1 MTNKIR
7 NFMKDEVTAL
17 LPTLH
22 AAYCAIGR
30 FQKKRD
36 ARNEARLL
44 EHLEAAG
51 AALQQF
57 KPLVQ
62 HRKQCYFD
70 AVLSEGLSTSDRI
83 IALDT
88 AVGAMH
94 IEFAVPRMYM
104 HQESEELRRVLDACR
119 IVKPEQVAQA
129 PRPADG
135 AAEILCRGI
144 PASPGIAM
152 GSVVFAETEQDYRS
166 VPDGCILVARTA
178 TTDIIFGIERISG
191 IVTDCG
197 GRLCHAAIVARE
209 RSIPCVVGARDATRI
224 LRNGIAVWVDGTE
237 GVVTLAR

>member
-1 MTNKIR
+1 
-7 NFMKDEVTAL
+7 MKDQVTAL

-22 AAYCAIGR
+22 AAYGAIGR

-57 KPLVQ
+57 KALVQ

-94 IEFAVPRMYM
+94 IAFAVPRMYM

-119 IVKPEQVAQA
+119 IVKSEKAVRVPG
-129 PRPADG
+129 PPDG

-144 PASPGIAM
+144 PASPGVAM
-152 GSVVFAETEQDYRS
+152 GSVVFAETEREYRS
-166 VPDGCILVARTA
+166 VPGGCILVARAA
-178 TTDIIFGIERISG
+178 TTDVIFAIERIAG

-197 GRLCHAAIVARE
+197 GSLCHAAIAARE
-209 RSIPCVVGARDATRI
+209 RSIPCVVGARDATRV
-224 LRNGIAVWVDGTE
+224 LRNGIAVWVDGRE
-237 GVVTLAR
+237 GVVTPVG